1 MKDPKLFYFDR
12 EDILHLVLAE
22 GEEANSVEL
31 SPTITAELNAP
42 GEVIGMEILHAS
54 TFARDTLLALAQL
67 PEDREA
73 ALRACAE
80 KPM

>member
-1 MKDPKLFYFDR
+1 MQDPKLLYFDH

-31 SPTITAELNAP
+31 SPTMTAELNAH

-54 TFARDTLLALAQL
+54 TFVRDTLLALTQAHQL
-67 PEDREA
+67 PLSPASE
-73 ALRACAE
+73 
-80 KPM
+80 